1 MTSDQAST
9 PVFQNTQLSYWDGLH
24 ANAEAFEIAE
34 LFAKNPNDLIVVIT
48 KDSTNEERIF
58 NALSFVTP
66 VEIQNSVMRLSPWE
80 TLPYDLFSP
89 HQDIISERLS
99 TMNYLLSERPGVVI
113 MSVAT
118 AMQKVPPINYIHGSS
133 FTFAKGDQLQLNKQ
147 KLVLEGAGYLQA
159 DIVSERGQYASR
171 GSILDLFPMGSAG
184 QMT

>member
-48 KDSTNEERIF
+48 KDSTAEERIF

-118 AMQKVPPINYIHGSS
+118 AMQKVPPIN
-133 FTFAKGDQLQLNKQ
+133 FAWSLACCYGAQLVFLPNLYV
-147 KLVLEGAGYLQA
+147 LV
-159 DIVSERGQYASR
+159 I
-171 GSILDLFPMGSAG
+171 F
-184 QMT
+184 